1 MIFESPTAPVRS
13 LLSRTPAILN
23 FVSMIGRIWS
33 FYYFDNRHRGF
44 QPVCLTVLEIARLCT
59 GKLSMPI
66 ELPAVALS
74 QKCLELLPEYLA
86 IRERFLFLSE
96 VTLSEN

>member
-1 MIFESPTAPVRS
+1 
-13 LLSRTPAILN
+13 
-23 FVSMIGRIWS
+23 
-33 FYYFDNRHRGF
+33 
-44 QPVCLTVLEIARLCT
+44 
-59 GKLSMPI
+59 MPI